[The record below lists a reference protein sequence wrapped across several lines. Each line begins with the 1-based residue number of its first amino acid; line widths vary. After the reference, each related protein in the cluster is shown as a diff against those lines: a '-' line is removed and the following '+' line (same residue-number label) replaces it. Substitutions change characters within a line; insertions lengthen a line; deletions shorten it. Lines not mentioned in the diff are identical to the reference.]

1 MRTMLPGGSCGTS
14 ELQPQR
20 PSMRTMARATRVP
33 PALPHHRNG
42 TLRSHVGSVGRAFSI
57 ASSSTVTVPVGTTQR
72 WSFHATGGGI
82 GVAASY
88 LQLVSTVATG
98 NKIATTGSAAANV
111 GALLALFP

>member
-1 MRTMLPGGSCGTS
+1 MRTMLPGDPAVHRSFNRNARRCGQWPGQREFHQPYPTIATVPCGHTS
-14 ELQPQR
+14 DLW
-20 PSMRTMARATRVP
+20 
-33 PALPHHRNG
+33 
-42 TLRSHVGSVGRAFSI
+42 VGLFSI

-82 GVAASY
+82 GVAASD